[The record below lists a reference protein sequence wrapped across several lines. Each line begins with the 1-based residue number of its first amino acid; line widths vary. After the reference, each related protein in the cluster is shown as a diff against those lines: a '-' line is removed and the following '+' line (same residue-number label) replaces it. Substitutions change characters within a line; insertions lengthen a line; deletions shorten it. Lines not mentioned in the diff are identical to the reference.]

1 MNYSELMMTQL
12 KWYLKKF
19 QENAVVLVLQI
30 QKIMFGGGK
39 DMFFFFFFS
48 FYVIVKTSKVLGKYI
63 KMNANQLGGF
73 QAIHVVSIL

>member
-39 DMFFFFFFS
+39 DMFFVFFFF
-48 FYVIVKTSKVLGKYI
+48 FVIVKTSKVLGKYI
-63 KMNANQLGGF
+63 KMNANQLRGF